1 MTRKPDPGTFEHAL
15 KPVRVEVNRVFRLST
30 SPTTEPW
37 FARAGSSRFDDP
49 QGLHGTARFGMLYA
63 ADSVETAFGESVI
76 HENTLFRHG
85 RFELPKGAA
94 ERRQLVD
101 FRRLGQ
107 PVLNLVDLTGPAL
120 KGLGLNADLLSG
132 DDYTTSQEW
141 AVAIHDAAPWADG
154 LRYVSRQNP
163 GGHCYA
169 VFDRSALDLGSYAA
183 LPAGLV
189 DSLCGLFNA
198 VRV

>member
-1 MTRKPDPGTFEHAL
+1 MTRRPDPGTFEHAL
-15 KPVRVEVNRVFRLST
+15 KPVLVDLYRVFRLST

-37 FARAGSSRFDDP
+37 FARAGAGRFDDP
-49 QGLHGTARFGMLYA
+49 QGLHGTARFGVLYA

-76 HENTLFRHG
+76 HENTLFRRG
-85 RFELPKGAA
+85 RFELPKGAM
-94 ERRQLVD
+94 ERRQLVA
-101 FRRLGQ
+101 FERPAL
-107 PVLNLVDLTGPAL
+107 PALNLVDLTGPAL

-132 DDYTTSQEW
+132 DDYGASQEW
-141 AVAIHDAAPWADG
+141 AAAIHEAAPWADG
-154 LRYVSRQNP
+154 VRYVSRQNP

-169 VFDRSALDLGSYAA
+169 VFDRSGLDLGSYAA